1 MTATPPAPAMAGA
14 GTLAEALLAA
24 LQLPAQSQLTQR
36 IPKKLL
42 LEHIDTAADR
52 RLITDA
58 VEAIHW
64 RAALKP
70 HTVGVPAYR
79 DAQREYLEIAVLH
92 TTARAGTSAA
102 QRTRLAELT
111 HRAIPYPVVLLL
123 DAPEGGGLHL
133 SLAHKRWAQREAGK
147 VVLDGDV
154 RAVCLPGPAGPPQPH
169 AAAFANALALRRQP
183 QTHMHALYDAWM
195 ACLLA
200 LLVARHT
207 GVFSGQIGIEPAS
220 IKGEQLSKY
229 EQLQTE
235 AARLRAQASR
245 ARQMAQRVELNL
257 ALQRVQ
263 QQIEQLHGRL

>member
-1 MTATPPAPAMAGA
+1 MTATPPAPAMASA

-42 LEHIDTAADR
+42 LEHVETAADR

-70 HTVGVPAYR
+70 HTVVVPAYR

-92 TTARAGTSAA
+92 TTVRAGTSAA
-102 QRTRLAELT
+102 QLARLAELT

-154 RAVCLPGPAGPPQPH
+154 LAVRLPGPAGPPQPH
-169 AAAFANALALRRQP
+169 AAAFSDALGLHRQP
-183 QTHMHALYDAWM
+183 RTHLHALYDAWM

-235 AARLRAQASR
+235 AARLRTQASR